1 MLRRCTFV
9 GAPLRRRSNIFQLAR
24 HVSGGSSAAP
34 GFFELRTDHV
44 QPSELA
50 TYLETQE
57 DIARGELE
65 GWKGMW
71 HTELGGTVGCVHHLY
86 HWRDYDQRDGALDRL
101 SDHDALFLAHPE
113 TLQSSRAVV
122 MVEATD
128 CLASCGLP
136 GAAGFTTP
144 APAEAAVGV
153 VAPLVC
159 WELRTYQLQL
169 GYDTVPKFFALYGEG
184 LKDKLAADTSG
195 ASSLATLLYSDCGS
209 LNVVMELW
217 RHESLQRAQ
226 DSRRASRAAP
236 KWRAAIGE
244 IATLATSFDTQYLR
258 PTPSSPWC

>member
-1 MLRRCTFV
+1 MLQIGRRCARV
-9 GAPLRRRSNIFQLAR
+9 GAPLRHLTRRA
-24 HVSGGSSAAP
+24 SGGSGAAP
-34 GFFELRTDHV
+34 GFFELRTDQV
-44 QPSELA
+44 QPGELVA
-50 TYLETQE
+50 YLQTQE
-57 DIARGELE
+57 DIAGVGQVE

-101 SDHDALFLAHPE
+101 SDHDALFMAHPE

-122 MVEATD
+122 MLEATD
-128 CLASCGLP
+128 CLESCGLP
-136 GAAGFTTP
+136 GAAGFASPP
-144 APAEAAVGV
+144 APPEVEGAEAP
-153 VAPLVC
+153 PLVC

-169 GYDTVPKFFALYGEG
+169 GYDTVPRFLALYGEG
-184 LKDKLAADTSG
+184 LKDKLAADSSG

-209 LNVVMELW
+209 LNVVIELW
-217 RHESLQRAQ
+217 RHQSLQRAQ

-258 PTPSSPWC
+258 PTPSSPWQ